1 MKFIFLKKLPK
12 KHIFQLKCV
21 STLESKVTFFLNLLK
36 KVIQNPKN
44 KTRYFL

>member
-12 KHIFQLKCV
+12 KHIF
-21 STLESKVTFFLNLLK
+21 STKVRFYTRIKGHFFSKPLK